1 MRAWLATTSD
11 ANLVSGSFYF
21 YATLY
26 STMMVSLCL
35 LISKWETEH
44 ENDNNFSP
52 PRARRTCHYKFQYN
66 FAYLSYQTKC
76 FLLFRN
82 DSFFCVS
89 HLTNFMLAV
98 GVIHA
103 GTNRRRRESSA
114 QFKHW
119 RRFAREKQNRS
130 QLMIKW
136 NFLFIN
142 SEGQT
147 ECFFVWTFSVLC
159 CCFFVNWS
167 RQESSARIESYGS
180 F

>member
-1 MRAWLATTSD
+1 MRI
-11 ANLVSGSFYF
+11 
-21 YATLY
+21 
-26 STMMVSLCL
+26 LCL
-35 LISKWETEH
+35 APSIFTLLFTRLWWFLFACWYPNGRQNTKTIITSPH
-44 ENDNNFSP
+44 LALAGLAIINFNITWSI
-52 PRARRTCHYKFQYN
+52 A
-66 FAYLSYQTKC
+66 YQTKC

-119 RRFAREKQNRS
+119 RRFAREKQNRN

-147 ECFFVWTFSVLC
+147 ECFFC
-159 CCFFVNWS
+159 VNIQ
-167 RQESSARIESYGS
+167 RAMLLL
-180 F
+180 FC